1 MSLSDYKDINL
12 ANAAITPVSISG
24 KQYAEVKERIK
35 AFRMLCPDGFIE
47 TSVELISEETCM
59 AKATVGMYADGEKRV
74 LATGTAY
81 EEKNT
86 SRINSISF
94 VENCETSAVGR
105 ALGMLGLGI
114 NAAVASAE
122 EVRAVERA
130 TERQVAAILKIYR
143 DDDAGLM
150 DLMDALKISD
160 IERLTGEQAG
170 EILTMAKAH
179 GWAPLTEEEVQRIRR
194 RRR

>member
-1 MSLSDYKDINL
+1 MIDYSKIAE

-143 DDDAGLM
+143 DDDGGLM
-150 DLMDALKISD
+150 DLLEALKLSD
-160 IERLTGEQAG
+160 IEKMTGEQAG
-170 EILTMAKAH
+170 EILSMSKAH
-179 GWAPLTEEEVQRIRR
+179 GWTPLTEEELSRVRR

>member
-1 MSLSDYKDINL
+1 MIDYSKIAE

-143 DDDAGLM
+143 DDDGGLM
-150 DLMDALKISD
+150 DLMDALKLSD
-160 IERLTGEQAG
+160 IEKMTGEQAG
-170 EILTMAKAH
+170 EILSMSKSH
-179 GWAPLTEEEVQRIRR
+179 GWTPLTDEELSRVRR

>member
-12 ANAAITPVSISG
+12 ANAAITPVNISG
-24 KQYAEVKERIK
+24 KQYAEVKERVK

-47 TSVELISEETCM
+47 TSVELINEETCM

-122 EVRAVERA
+122 EVREVERA

-143 DDDAGLM
+143 DDDGGLM
-150 DLMDALKISD
+150 DLMDALKLSD
-160 IERLTGEQAG
+160 IEKMTGEQAG
-170 EILTMAKAH
+170 EILSMSKSH
-179 GWAPLTEEEVQRIRR
+179 GWTPLTEEELSRVRR
-194 RRR
+194 RKR